1 MSFHVVCVLVTLYWE
16 GPGLPTVPARFI
28 FFASEAIGG
37 GGNGG
42 GDCGGGGGGGGG
54 GDGGN
59 GGNGGGSGGGD
70 AELVS

>member
-1 MSFHVVCVLVTLYWE
+1 MLYAFSLLFTGKAPGYRRFPLGSFS
-16 GPGLPTVPARFI
+16 
-28 FFASEAIGG
+28 FASEAIGG